1 MTNDGSFSFHQL
13 EWFRLFLV
21 YQYTIWI
28 QLQLLLYLNTP
39 LPLLDSERFG
49 VKDIKGSSH
58 SFSFQ
63 FFRARADIT
72 QTSTKPTK
80 QDGCY
85 APKNEYRIGA
95 AGHRRS
101 WREFAWALCMPADA
115 ASGSRRAGFSIL
127 YSGIH
132 RAVPENFTFYLAHT
146 VGLGHIQSS

>member
-1 MTNDGSFSFHQL
+1 MTVLSLFINLNGFASF
-13 EWFRLFLV
+13 WCINT
-21 YQYTIWI
+21 QYEYL
-28 QLQLLLYLNTP
+28 QLQYYLNTPLP

-101 WREFAWALCMPADA
+101 
-115 ASGSRRAGFSIL
+115 
-127 YSGIH
+127 
-132 RAVPENFTFYLAHT
+132 
-146 VGLGHIQSS
+146 